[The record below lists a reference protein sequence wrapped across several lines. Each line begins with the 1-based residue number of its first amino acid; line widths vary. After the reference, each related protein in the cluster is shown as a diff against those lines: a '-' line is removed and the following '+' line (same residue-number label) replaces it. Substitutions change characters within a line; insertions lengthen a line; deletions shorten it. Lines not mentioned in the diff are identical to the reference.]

1 MKPTTPAA
9 QGGRGGDMLAG
20 ASSAPITLA
29 AYRAQR
35 LAARFALPI
44 EQAAIVAALAF
55 GGGAHG

>member
-1 MKPTTPAA
+1 
-9 QGGRGGDMLAG
+9 MLAG